1 MDRSTQ
7 PALTESQQHR
17 DAQFPRQYDDEISL
31 IDLGKVLYKRFW
43 VIVLVGAVCTAAAL
57 AYAMMQK
64 PAYTFRSVLEVG
76 VMPATTPEGEE
87 RPIENSESLLARV
100 TNSSI
105 PRAMQAYTLQQTSKL
120 SEEEAATAQISL
132 PQIDAKTPENSRLLV
147 LTNTLLNDFEE
158 IERAEEVHQLILDDV
173 LRIHTDRI
181 KTLYEGLAIE
191 KRNLSAQLRQLQ
203 GRTALETQLAG
214 LRVKKSQADAKVE
227 KLTNDEL
234 RALVLQRLERDL
246 TAAERQ
252 MQSLREQETNL
263 RERMKRQTEKEQL
276 LNRQLSRAQADL
288 QTLQQSR
295 QNVIGQGQSAQLAQS
310 LLLIDSQINSA
321 QGSVRN
327 LENSLYLALP
337 EETANMRREMVE
349 LLGSI
354 RLQESLV
361 AEAQQAVREFE
372 ITRALAVQ
380 EATAEVQQVTTEIE
394 RLEAEYENQIE
405 QLENEIADVNN
416 RMEQIQESRIQMLPQ
431 RDSQPES
438 NRKMLILALGVVLGG
453 ILGIMAAFFAEFAA
467 RVRQSLKEDQ

>member
-1 MDRSTQ
+1 MDQTNQ
-7 PALTESQQHR
+7 PALTDSQQHR

-43 VIVLVGAVCTAAAL
+43 VMVFVGTVCVVAAL
-57 AYAMMQK
+57 AFALIQK
-64 PAYTFRSVLEVG
+64 PSYTFRSVLEVG
-76 VMPATTPEGEE
+76 SIPAVTEEGEE

-100 TNSSI
+100 VNSSI
-105 PRAMQAYTLQQTSKL
+105 PRAMQAYTLQATSGMD
-120 SEEEAATAQISL
+120 EAAAATAQIIL
-132 PQIDAKTPENSRLLV
+132 PKIMADTPNNSRLLV
-147 LTNTLLNDFEE
+147 LSNSLTNDFKE
-158 IERAEEVHQLILDDV
+158 IERAEIVHELILNDV
-173 LRIHTDRI
+173 LETHVERV
-181 KTLYEGLAIE
+181 KTLHEGLAIQ
-191 KRNLSAQLRQLQ
+191 KRNLESQLRQLK
-203 GRTALETQLAG
+203 GRTSLETQLAG
-214 LRVKKSQADAKVE
+214 LRVKKSQVDAKVE

-234 RALVLQRLERDL
+234 RQLVLQRLERDL

-263 RERMKRQTEKEQL
+263 RDRMKRQTEEKEQL
-276 LNRQLSRAQADL
+276 LNRQLSRAQTDL

-321 QGSVRN
+321 QGSVRT
-327 LENSLYLALP
+327 LENNLYLDLP

-361 AEAQQAVREFE
+361 AEARQAVREFK

-380 EATAEVQQVTTEIE
+380 EATAEVQQVTTEID
-394 RLEAEYENQIE
+394 RLEAEYQNQLE
-405 QLENEIADVNN
+405 QLQNRIADVNN
-416 RMEQIQESRIQMLPQ
+416 RMEQIQESRIQMRPQ

-467 RVRQSLKEDQ
+467 RV